1 MLFKKF
7 VTSSNKF
14 RKKKKNRKRVRQ
26 GRERERKQARNKRE
40 RKNCLQPNIL
50 IYIIRVFRTL
60 SNIYDAAFWKKNCGS
75 NCFRKIIHLRFST
88 GFSIHL
94 CVCVYVCVYVCVCVC
109 VCVCEYL
116 KGNNFHEKMFK
127 LFFKFSRKLT
137 LAKKPTVNILRELHL
152 VNFTRTTIFSYA
164 IKKSCL

>member
-1 MLFKKF
+1 MASFMRVIVWPLTRVLFKKF

-14 RKKKKNRKRVRQ
+14 RKKKKSRKRVRQ

-40 RKNCLQPNIL
+40 RKNYLQPNIL

-60 SNIYDAAFWKKNCGS
+60 SNIYDAAFWKKNCDS

-88 GFSIHL
+88 GFSIRL
-94 CVCVYVCVYVCVCVC
+94 
-109 VCVCEYL
+109 CVCEYL

-127 LFFKFSRKLT
+127 IFFEFSRKINFSKET
-137 LAKKPTVNILRELHL
+137 YCKCLARIT
-152 VNFTRTTIFSYA
+152 FS
-164 IKKSCL
+164 KFH